1 MVLGLFSDRNQ
12 NENKETE
19 SQMVLDKF
27 SHQKQIQKQ
36 FYETLVEHI
45 NWWIFYVKET
55 VRRRINNERIVR

>member
-45 NWWIFYVKET
+45 N
-55 VRRRINNERIVR
+55 